1 MVSIVL
7 PKNSLTDLI
16 NAGLTVRYY
25 AEKDESS
32 KICLI
37 DEDEKEQF
45 WKEPQKYADKDR
57 SLIILNFPVSSDETL
72 KSITMEPYEYSII
85 YVPSETIVFTP
96 ETKKILSEKGV
107 ITMPQRSIYK
117 CFPGDYTGKV
127 EKRWIELNKIVSFD
141 EETAPKDEK
150 TIHILRGLIKTMER
164 EPASLISRIADGDE
178 LFFEKIGESEP
189 EAQFTKHISNKNF
202 DVVVLSK
209 DQPETDILQ
218 TAFMHSVLFRKLPI
232 SIKGAKES
240 VVLTDSPTF
249 AQHVF
254 HDYKVKPES
263 RIKLGTRAAIFT
275 KNIEDVE
282 MGALVGKLSQKNIF
296 IKIVGNPKF
305 VVRKTLVRRLIGGHG
320 PGGRCYRGIKDKY
333 PGIELK
339 NDVITTPRKA
349 VEIVVE
355 TLRETGTKYEIVE

>member
-25 AEKDESS
+25 AEKGESS

-45 WKEPQKYADKDR
+45 WKEPQKYADEDH

-72 KSITMEPYEYSII
+72 KSITMEPYDYSII

-117 CFPGDYTGKV
+117 CFPGDYSGKV
-127 EKRWIELNKIVSFD
+127 EKRWMELNKIASFE
-141 EETAPKDEK
+141 EETAPKDPK
-150 TIHILRGLIKTMER
+150 IIDILKGLIKTMEN
-164 EPASLISRIADGDE
+164 EPVSLVSNIAKDNE
-178 LFFEKIGESEP
+178 TFFEKIGKSEP
-189 EAQFTKHISNKNF
+189 EIRFTTHITNDHF
-202 DVVVLSK
+202 EAIVLAEG
-209 DQPETDILQ
+209 QPETDTLQ
-218 TAFMHSVLFRKLPI
+218 TAFMHSVLFRKFPI
-232 SIKGAKES
+232 SVKGEKGS

-249 AQHVF
+249 AGHVF
-254 HDYKVKPES
+254 NEYKVKPNA
-263 RIKLGTRAAIFT
+263 RIKLGNREAIFT
-275 KNIEDVE
+275 KNMEDVE
-282 MGALVGKLSQKNIF
+282 MGAVVGQLSQKNIR
-296 IKIVGNPKF
+296 IKIIGNPSF
-305 VVRKTLVRRLIGGHG
+305 FVRKTLIRRLIGGRG
-320 PGGRCYRGIKDKY
+320 PGGRFYRGIKDQY

-339 NDVITTPRKA
+339 NDFITMPRNA
-349 VEIVVE
+349 VEIVVG